1 MKYDTLTIIKL
12 VAATLLPVVLSVAL
26 YFAEK
31 KTKFGKANYRVR
43 QAVIGVLFGGT
54 NYLKLYFGQTGME
67 IEEIKFVCTQ
77 AF

>member
-1 MKYDTLTIIKL
+1 MKWRRFRCLSSSTVTCAGMVMING
-12 VAATLLPVVLSVAL
+12 TNGEVVT
-26 YFAEK
+26 AE
-31 KTKFGKANYRVR
+31 
-43 QAVIGVLFGGT
+43 QDIGVLFGGT

>member
-1 MKYDTLTIIKL
+1 
-12 VAATLLPVVLSVAL
+12 
-26 YFAEK
+26 
-31 KTKFGKANYRVR
+31 
-43 QAVIGVLFGGT
+43 VLFGGT